1 MPRTQS
7 NQDATET
14 SSPREGTR
22 ERLMTAMIKVVGSE
36 GLHAAS
42 VRTIAKAA
50 GCNEAVLYQHFSSKV
65 AMQQAIYEE
74 IVTEMANEKRAIA
87 KTAEDPETLI
97 DRWVE
102 ATYRF
107 YDLKPYAFAYVYMS
121 YPPLQP
127 TDASFV
133 GLNSKIFKDAI
144 QAMTPP
150 QGHRIDLSPGN
161 FAIYRAALLGPPREI
176 HSGEISGNA
185 IDYLADGARCVRD
198 ILIRPID

>member
-1 MPRTQS
+1 MEP
-7 NQDATET
+7 
-14 SSPREGTR
+14 SSSKEGTR
-22 ERLMTAMIKVVGSE
+22 ERLMAAMIKVVGSE

-50 GCNEAVLYQHFSSKV
+50 GCNEAVLYQHFSSKL

-74 IVTEMANEKRAIA
+74 IVTEMATEKREIA
-87 KTAEDPETLI
+87 NTAREPEELI

-127 TDASFV
+127 TDPSFI
-133 GLNSKIFKDAI
+133 GLNSKIFLDAI
-144 QAMTPP
+144 KALTPP
-150 QGHRIDLSPGN
+150 PGHRIDTSAGN
-161 FAIYRAALLGPPREI
+161 FAVFRASLLGPPREI

-185 IDYLADGARCVRD
+185 MDYVEVTARCARA
-198 ILIRPID
+198 ILIRTID